1 MVEEEDNISN
11 VFNSFR
17 GAKERERTT
26 KNRPEPNSQNTILTG
41 TTTAR
46 DGNNTDHTSDD
57 EYGREKMK
65 LKER

>member
-1 MVEEEDNISN
+1 MVEEKDGVSN
-11 VFNSFR
+11 VLEVLRN
-17 GAKERERTT
+17 GKGQL
-26 KNRPEPNSQNTILTG
+26 NRPEPNSQNTILTR